1 MNTKFKDYE
10 PGEWTTKG
18 VITKGLGIVM
28 LLCALSFGMKLVLA
42 PLWFASRAVDV
53 AKQELDPATL
63 LKKYEWFKDAA
74 ANLNKHKANI
84 AVYQTRVT
92 EMKGDYEGVARKD
105 WDRTD
110 KEQMSLW
117 NQEVAGVKAAFN
129 SLAAEYNAQ
138 MAKINWRFCNRG
150 MLPEGATEELPR
162 EFATYVNQ

>member
-1 MNTKFKDYE
+1 MDTQFKNYE
-10 PGEWTTKG
+10 PENWTLKG
-18 VITKGLGIVM
+18 VIVKGFGLVA
-28 LLCALSFGMKLVLA
+28 LLCVLGFGFKVVLA

-74 ANLNKHKANI
+74 ANLGKQRANI
-84 AVYQTRVT
+84 VIYQNRVN
-92 EMKGDYEGVARKD
+92 EMKEDYEGTARKD